1 MFFEMKGITVQ
12 FGGLTAVNHLDLYVE
27 KGQIF
32 SLIGPNGAGKTT
44 VLNTISRFYQPVQ
57 GQITFEG
64 KSILSLKPHQV
75 IKSGIAR
82 SFQNVELFA
91 NMSVLDNLRTGL
103 HPRLKSGVFSS
114 SFLLPGFRRE
124 EREVLKK
131 AEEILEVLEI
141 QNVAH
146 EIVKNLPFG
155 LQKIVDIARALMVKP
170 KLLLLDEPV
179 AGMNH
184 TETERMGDFFRKLRD
199 EWGVTI
205 FMIEHDMPLV
215 MKISD
220 RIAVVDFGSKIA
232 EGLPAEIQQHPA
244 VIEAYLGEGDE
255 SA

>member
-1 MFFEMKGITVQ
+1 MFFKMKGVTVR

-27 KGQIF
+27 KNQIF

-44 VLNTISRFYQPVQ
+44 VLNTISRFYQPAQ
-57 GQITFEG
+57 GQIMFEG
-64 KSILSLKPHQV
+64 KNILSLKPHQV
-75 IKSGIAR
+75 IKAGIAR

-103 HPRLKSGVFSS
+103 HPQLKSGVFSS
-114 SFLLPGFRRE
+114 SFFLPGFRRE

-131 AEEILEVLEI
+131 AEEILELLEI
-141 QNVAH
+141 QYIAH

-155 LQKIVDIARALMVKP
+155 LQKMVDIARALMVKP

-184 TETERMGDFFRKLRD
+184 TETERMGEFFCRLRD
-199 EWGVTI
+199 DWGITV
-205 FMIEHDMPLV
+205 FMIEHDMSLV